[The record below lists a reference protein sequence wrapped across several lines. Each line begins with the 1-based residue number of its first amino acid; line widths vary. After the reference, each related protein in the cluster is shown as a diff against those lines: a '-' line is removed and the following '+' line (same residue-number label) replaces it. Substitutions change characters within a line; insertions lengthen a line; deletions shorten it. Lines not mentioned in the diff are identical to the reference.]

1 MEVSKQKLCSLLR
14 VEEKAEGVG
23 AVDQSIRASDREG
36 LEAQSATA
44 EGGGAVWAAD
54 RGTSAAEVARD
65 GALTGRLGAIV
76 PRFKSIQIGQIY
88 FKRNSN
94 GFE

>member
-1 MEVSKQKLCSLLR
+1 MEVSKRKLCSLLR

-44 EGGGAVWAAD
+44 EGGGVWAAD
-54 RGTSAAEVARD
+54 RGASAAEVASGRD
-65 GALTGRLGAIV
+65 RGRMG
-76 PRFKSIQIGQIY
+76 R
-88 FKRNSN
+88 
-94 GFE
+94 

>member
-44 EGGGAVWAAD
+44 EGGGSGQPTEARQRRRWPAVETGEGWGAD
-54 RGTSAAEVARD
+54 RQAR
-65 GALTGRLGAIV
+65 GYSTPV
-76 PRFKSIQIGQIY
+76 
-88 FKRNSN
+88 
-94 GFE
+94 